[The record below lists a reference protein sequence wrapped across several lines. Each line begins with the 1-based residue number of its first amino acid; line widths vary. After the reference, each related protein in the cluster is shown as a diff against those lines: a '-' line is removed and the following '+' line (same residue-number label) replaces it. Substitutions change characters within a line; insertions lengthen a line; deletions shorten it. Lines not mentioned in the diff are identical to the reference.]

1 MPVVPIMRTTVC
13 LLVSLL
19 IFLTGC
25 DRPPS
30 ANANAAPNS
39 SSDERTTTMQTE
51 SKTPT
56 ARIRAITKDGQLS
69 QPIDAPKLVL
79 SDAQWQQRLT
89 KEQYR
94 IGRAKG
100 TEPAF
105 CGGLLNNKEAG
116 IYACVGCNLPLFSSE
131 HKFESGTGWPS
142 YYQPI
147 ARENIHEEVDRAYGM
162 VRTEI
167 ICPRCDMHL
176 GHVFDDGPRPTGLR
190 YCLNSEVM
198 KFVPKDKFA
207 TIAEDPAALALAAAG
222 AAGSSAKP
230 TTNPTTRPASANR
243 AEAVFAG
250 GCFWCVEAVFEELDG
265 VIEAVSGYSGG
276 TKETANYE
284 AVCTGATA
292 HAEAV
297 KIIYDPAKISYE
309 KLLEVH
315 FNTHDPTTLNR
326 QGNDTGPQYRSAI
339 FYANDKEKELAQAFI
354 SDLNASKHFPRPIVT
369 TLEPLKAFYPAE
381 AYHQNYA
388 CNNPRQGYIQGIAM
402 PKVEKVRDKYRDLLK
417 PESPIPA
424 R

>member
-1 MPVVPIMRTTVC
+1 MRTTVC
-13 LLVSLL
+13 LLLSLL
-19 IFLTGC
+19 VLLSGC
-25 DRPPS
+25 ERTPS
-30 ANANAAPNS
+30 ANAAAPAASNDS
-39 SSDERTTTMQTE
+39 ERKAPVQANTKTSRVRVFDKAGKLSD
-51 SKTPT
+51 
-56 ARIRAITKDGQLS
+56 
-69 QPIDAPKLVL
+69 PIDAPKLVL
-79 SDAQWQQRLT
+79 SDAEWQKRLT

-94 IGRAKG
+94 IGRGKG

-116 IYACVGCNLPLFSSE
+116 VYACVGCNLPFFSSD
-131 HKFESGTGWPS
+131 HKFDSGTGWPS
-142 YYQPI
+142 FTQPI
-147 ARENIHEEVDRAYGM
+147 AKENVHEEVDRAYGM

-167 ICPRCDMHL
+167 LCARCDMHL

-198 KFVPKDKFA
+198 KFVPKTQLA
-207 TIAEDPAALALAAAG
+207 TIGEDLAALAAAG
-222 AAGSSAKP
+222 GAGP
-230 TTNPTTRPASANR
+230 TTKPSTKPAAASANR

-284 AVCTGATA
+284 AVCTGATG

-297 KIIYDPAKISYE
+297 KIIYDPSKISYD
-309 KLLEVH
+309 KLLEIH
-315 FNTHDPTTLNR
+315 FATHDPTTLNR
-326 QGNDTGPQYRSAI
+326 QGNDIGPQYRSTI
-339 FYANDKEKELAQAFI
+339 FYASDQEKELAKAFI
-354 SDLNASKHFPRPIVT
+354 DDLNSSKHFPRPIVT

-381 AYHQNYA
+381 TYHQNYA
-388 CNNPRQGYIQGIAM
+388 CTNPRQGYIQAIAM
-402 PKVEKVRDKYRDLLK
+402 PKVQKVREKYKSLLK

>member
-1 MPVVPIMRTTVC
+1 MRVLSGMRTLT
-13 LLVSLL
+13 LLILSLL
-19 IFLTGC
+19 LTSC

-30 ANANAAPNS
+30 ANAASPN
-39 SSDERTTTMQTE
+39 SSDERNPM
-51 SKTPT
+51 STPT
-56 ARIRAITKDGQLS
+56 ARIRVITKDGKLS
-69 QPIDAPKLVL
+69 DPIDAPKLVL
-79 SDAQWQQRLT
+79 SDAEWQKRLT
-89 KEQYR
+89 PAQYK

-105 CGGLLNNKEAG
+105 CGGLLNNHEAG
-116 IYACVGCNLPLFSSE
+116 VYFCIGCNLPLFSSDS
-131 HKFESGTGWPS
+131 KFESGSGWPS
-142 YYQPI
+142 FFQPI
-147 ARENIHEEVDRAYGM
+147 SRENVHEEVDRAYGM

-167 ICPRCDMHL
+167 ICNRCDMHL

-198 KFVPKDKFA
+198 KFLPTAKLA
-207 TIAEDPAALALAAAG
+207 TLAEDPTALVAAA
-222 AAGSSAKP
+222 AAISKP
-230 TTNPTTRPASANR
+230 TTKPTTKAASAAR

-265 VIEAVSGYSGG
+265 VSEAISGYAGG
-276 TKETANYE
+276 SRETANYE
-284 AVCTGATA
+284 AVCTGATG

-297 KIIYDPAKISYE
+297 KIIYDPTKISYE

-315 FNTHDPTTLNR
+315 FATHDPTTLNR

-339 FYANDKEKELAQAFI
+339 FYATEKEKELAQAFI
-354 SDLNASKHFPRPIVT
+354 DDVNASKHFPRPVVT

-388 CNNPRQGYIQGIAM
+388 CQNPRQGYIAHIAL
-402 PKVEKVRDKYRDLLK
+402 PKVDKVREKYKDLVK
-417 PESPIPA
+417 PQSPIPG